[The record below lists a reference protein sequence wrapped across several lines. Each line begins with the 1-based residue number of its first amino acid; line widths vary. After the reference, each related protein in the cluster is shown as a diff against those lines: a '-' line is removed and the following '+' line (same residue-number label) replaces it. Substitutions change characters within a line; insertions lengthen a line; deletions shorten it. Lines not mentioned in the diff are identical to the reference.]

1 MMVDISLGKFIRAME
16 VDECDIIKDLVLNDG
31 RFRLPP
37 CSRTRKQK
45 SAYVKYWRL
54 KSNLSVD
61 ENGLLLYQGRK
72 VLKKYEI
79 KKCVSKTFKESKF
92 AGYKTLSYYR
102 KPISIETKVIIDWF
116 LIKMMLKRK
125 ISNLTLGTIP

>member
-1 MMVDISLGKFIRAME
+1 M
-16 VDECDIIKDLVLNDG
+16 
-31 RFRLPP
+31 
-37 CSRTRKQK
+37 
-45 SAYVKYWRL
+45 
-54 KSNLSVD
+54 D